1 MRLNCTARASTI
13 SAVTDVLPTLIAV
26 GGWLGAAA
34 FLAGYFLV
42 SRGRLA
48 GDSLRYQALN
58 IIGAVLLMT
67 NCAYTGAWPS
77 AVSNIFYLGVGLT
90 IIFTVKRTYLAQ
102 LARRRRCVL
111 ADRWH
116 ATENCALAAGRA
128 LRGTRPNLRRL
139 HRSVTDLSADPA
151 AVVACGSPVLPGTPL
166 A

>member
-1 MRLNCTARASTI
+1 MQLNCIRRFGTI
-13 SAVTDVLPTLIAV
+13 SAVTDALPTLITV
-26 GGWLGAAA
+26 GGWIGAVAI
-34 FLAGYFLV
+34 LAGYLLV

-58 IIGAVLLMT
+58 ITGAALLMA

-77 AVSNIFYLGVGLT
+77 AISNVFYLGVGLT

-116 ATENCALAAGRA
+116 ATENRALAAGRA

-166 A
+166 S

>member
-77 AVSNIFYLGVGLT
+77 AVSNVFYLGVGLT
-90 IIFTVKRTYLAQ
+90 IIFTVKRAYLAQ
-102 LARRRRCVL
+102 LARRQ
-111 ADRWH
+111 
-116 ATENCALAAGRA
+116 RA
-128 LRGTRPNLRRL
+128 EVSARLRRSGQPAQAVG
-139 HRSVTDLSADPA
+139 RTVSVHANGVTAAPNAMVPPA
-151 AVVACGSPVLPGTPL
+151 VLR
-166 A
+166 